1 MRRDKIRWSGIK
13 LHHLLHVSS
22 SPAMATLD
30 YIDVPASASRLRSK
44 SQRNSIHEIRRAPKI
59 VTSLPHPPPPIM
71 HRRTESAPSIVSSPA
86 KNAVNLIPQ
95 ILLSSLPSN
104 PPRQGPSNPRAKQ
117 QINTLLSSRDPL
129 SVPILTVN
137 FKRFIE
143 RVGPI
148 FWLQDRIEEI
158 VLWKRG
164 WKVTSVWIAAYAF
177 FCA

>member
-1 MRRDKIRWSGIK
+1 
-13 LHHLLHVSS
+13 
-22 SPAMATLD
+22 
-30 YIDVPASASRLRSK
+30 
-44 SQRNSIHEIRRAPKI
+44 
-59 VTSLPHPPPPIM
+59 M

-104 PPRQGPSNPRAKQ
+104 PPRQSPSNPRAKQ

-158 VLWKRG
+158 VLWKKG